1 VVCIAGHWAGQLIAH
16 LSFWTIMIPRL
27 SKRRSWLGACLWLGF
42 VMACLAFGGCSGGDD
57 VTAVNI
63 KTARELWAKAG
74 IRDYDLEYTTAP
86 ANGHFLVTVRE
97 GVVKKVEGI
106 GPGGARNELHPGAP
120 RYYSVDGI
128 FTTIADELAQLSKAN
143 PFDLPKGTTI
153 VMKFKTNPEL
163 GYTEWYRRDI
173 MGTSQSARI
182 DIVKLTRT
190 AAAQKPEKTEPN
202 RTNPSRSA
210 N

>member
-1 VVCIAGHWAGQLIAH
+1 MTRENIEAARQRWA
-16 LSFWTIMIPRL
+16 
-27 SKRRSWLGACLWLGF
+27 
-42 VMACLAFGGCSGGDD
+42 V
-57 VTAVNI
+57 
-63 KTARELWAKAG
+63 AG

-128 FTTIADELAQLSKAN
+128 FTTIADELAQLSKDNAFR
-143 PFDLPKGTTI
+143 PAQGHHDCDEVQDEPGARLYRVVSPRHHGHISRAQDRHRQAHTFGRGPK
-153 VMKFKTNPEL
+153 
-163 GYTEWYRRDI
+163 
-173 MGTSQSARI
+173 
-182 DIVKLTRT
+182 
-190 AAAQKPEKTEPN
+190 
-202 RTNPSRSA
+202 SRK

>member
-1 VVCIAGHWAGQLIAH
+1 MINRLHEKPPKAH
-16 LSFWTIMIPRL
+16 RL
-27 SKRRSWLGACLWLGF
+27 LWLGISTF
-42 VMACLAFGGCSGGDD
+42 CWLAGGCSGGQE
-57 VTAVNI
+57 VTRENIEAARQRWAV
-63 KTARELWAKAG
+63 AG

-190 AAAQKPEKTEPN
+190 AAPPKPEKTEPN